1 MKIIAVYDRETN
13 ERLYLNRRKDILYK
27 VYSPVS
33 YYYNLCSK
41 KLQRLIEIYKD
52 KPLVPYKLTD
62 EDKRRLKRNPDY
74 INDIPAW
81 TIEGYDKEVSA
92 SKYNLDITNEFIT
105 RFLQADEELVDF
117 INENNDEVKVE
128 IIEE

>member
-13 ERLYLNRRKDILYK
+13 ERLHLNRRKDILYK